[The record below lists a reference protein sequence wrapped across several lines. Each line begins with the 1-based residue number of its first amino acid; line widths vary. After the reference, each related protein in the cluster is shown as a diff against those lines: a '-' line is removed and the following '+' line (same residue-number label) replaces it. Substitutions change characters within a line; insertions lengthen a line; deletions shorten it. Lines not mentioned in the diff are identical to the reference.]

1 MATVMSESVTSI
13 GVVGPTQRPLESDT
27 IEALSREAEQLK
39 AKLDEERSKLADVDL
54 AVAAERLEALPA
66 FTMKPRRVLKG
77 HQGKVCASGC
87 FSTNVNIARELL
99 YHFKENKLSPAPAAN
114 NESSEV
120 FDIIKP
126 GRRVKI

>member
-13 GVVGPTQRPLESDT
+13 GVGGSTQRPLEPDT

-54 AVAAERLEALPA
+54 AVAAERLESLPA

-77 HQGKVCASGC
+77 HQGKVCKNLCFICVFRIRRLESAS
-87 FSTNVNIARELL
+87 
-99 YHFKENKLSPAPAAN
+99 
-114 NESSEV
+114 
-120 FDIIKP
+120 
-126 GRRVKI
+126 